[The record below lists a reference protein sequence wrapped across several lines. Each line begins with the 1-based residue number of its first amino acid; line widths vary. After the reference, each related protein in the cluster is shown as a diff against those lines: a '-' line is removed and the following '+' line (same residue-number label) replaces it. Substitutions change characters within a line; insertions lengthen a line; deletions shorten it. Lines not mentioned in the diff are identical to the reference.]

1 LATGQQI
8 YYDLAVGDA
17 GYGNVWTHVD
27 TSEIDSDGI
36 VPAYLQVAA
45 NIRWYIIQWQLPVGS
60 PLPAETELAEL
71 YGVSR
76 DTVRRAYDIL
86 RRYGMLATKRG
97 AGTFVRSRPDM
108 QLVRV
113 GHGSR
118 ITAVMRAARSPV
130 AMEALTPSGRSL
142 YSPVITVE
150 EPGKEP
156 AHYDS
161 ATTVISVADEAT

>member
-1 LATGQQI
+1 MPWQ
-8 YYDLAVGDA
+8 DE
-17 GYGNVWTHVD
+17 GYGGVWTHVD
-27 TSEIDSDGI
+27 TTEIELDGI

-45 NIRWYIIQWQLPVGS
+45 NVRWHVIQWQLPEGA
-60 PLPAETELAEL
+60 PLPTENELAEL

-86 RRYGMLATKRG
+86 RRYGMIATKRG
-97 AGTFVRSRPDM
+97 TGTFVKSRPDM
-108 QLVRV
+108 QHVRV
-113 GHGSR
+113 APGSR

-130 AMEALTPSGRSL
+130 AIEALTAAGRSL

-150 EPGKEP
+150 EPGKPP

-161 ATTVISVADEAT
+161 ATTVISVCD

>member
-1 LATGQQI
+1 VSGEGHSRGGWAQ
-8 YYDLAVGDA
+8 
-17 GYGNVWTHVD
+17 VD
-27 TSEIDSDGI
+27 TSEIESDGI

-45 NIRWYIIQWQLPVGS
+45 NVRWYVIQWQLPVGTA
-60 PLPAETELAEL
+60 LPAENELAEL

-86 RRYGMLATKRG
+86 RRYGMLATRRG
-97 AGTFVRSRPDM
+97 LGTFVKSRPDM
-108 QLVRV
+108 QYVRV

-118 ITAVMRAARSPV
+118 ITAVMRAAHSPV
-130 AMEALTPSGRSL
+130 AMEALTPAGRSL

-150 EPGKEP
+150 EPGKPP

-161 ATTVISVADEAT
+161 ATTVISVAE